1 MKRKIKVMNK
11 KGTYAILATILFS
24 SVMIL
29 AAAVIHASGENAISS
44 TADNFGPLWGRS
56 ILAEY
61 DRNLKDRYGIFAYNG
76 NKLQVEEKLKTYVSY
91 SLEDKKYISF
101 DSCECKLEEY
111 RLEESENFFAQ
122 IKEAVAFDGKPIPIE
137 KEVTGASNPVDAENS
152 SDNRYIKNQRI
163 IKALPSG
170 GKEQGLGI
178 SAIADKISETKGM
191 RDLIDESAE
200 DLYLFRFYKD
210 FMNDRELGETYFRNE
225 IEYILT
231 GKLDDEKA
239 KKRVKTYLTLLRNA
253 LNLTYLYS
261 CDEKR
266 NAALAAAE
274 LIMPQAPV
282 IAQALI
288 MEGWAYMEARND
300 VKLLYAGKEVP
311 LLKKDENW
319 AISLEN
325 LLASEYGCDTEG
337 NPVSSDDHNDE
348 IKGCVLPQRVE
359 GIAYEGYLRILV
371 SSMPKEMKK
380 LRMLD
385 LIQINMKYLYC
396 EYFLIRDYYTG
407 LDYSIRINGKTHE
420 FNEKYEKGKL
430 YR

>member
-1 MKRKIKVMNK
+1 MKRQIKMMNK
-11 KGTYAILATILFS
+11 QGSYAILATILFS
-24 SVMIL
+24 TMMIL
-29 AAAVIHASGENAISS
+29 AAAVIHASGEEAISS

-61 DRNLKDRYGIFAYNG
+61 DRNLKDRYGIFAFSG

-91 SLEDKKYISF
+91 SCSDKKYISF
-101 DSCECKLEEY
+101 DSCECRLEEY
-111 RLEESENFFAQ
+111 SLEESENFFAQ
-122 IKEAVAFDGKPIPIE
+122 IKEAVAFDAKPVPME
-137 KEVTGASNPVDAENS
+137 TAAVSHPANADNP

-170 GKEQGLGI
+170 GEEKGLGI
-178 SAIADKISETKGM
+178 SAITDKIRETKSMG
-191 RDLIDESAE
+191 DLLDESAE
-200 DLYLFRFYKD
+200 NIYIFRFYKD
-210 FMNDRELGETYFRNE
+210 CMNDRKLGETYFKNE

-231 GKLDDEKA
+231 GKLDDEKG
-239 KKRVKTYLTLLRNA
+239 KKKVKTYLTLLRNA

-261 CDEKR
+261 CEEKR

-274 LIMPQAPV
+274 LIMPQAP
-282 IAQALI
+282 ILAQTLI

-300 VKLLYAGKEVP
+300 VKILYSGREVP

-325 LLASEYGCDTEG
+325 LLAAEYGCDSEG
-337 NPVSSDDHNDE
+337 NPVADSGGTGE
-348 IKGCVLPQRVE
+348 TKGCILPQKVE
-359 GIAYEGYLRILV
+359 GLTYEGYLKILV
-371 SSMPKEMKK
+371 SSMPKDLKK

-396 EYFLIRDYYTG
+396 EYFLISDYYTG
-407 LDYSIRINGKTHE
+407 LAYSIRINGKTHE
-420 FNEKYEKGKL
+420 FNEKY
-430 YR
+430 